1 MSTLA
6 DRITRLSPKRLTL
19 LALELEERLNA
30 SNGGRQVPI
39 AVIGM
44 GCRFPGGV
52 TNAEEYWSLLSE
64 GRDAIREVPADRWKI
79 DQFYDPDPDAPGMMS
94 SRFGGFLNDI
104 RGFDA
109 PFFGI
114 SPREATTMD
123 PQQRILLEVAWEA
136 LEHSGIN
143 PGSLNG
149 SPTGVFVGI
158 CNSDYYQR
166 LAAAALGMRDA
177 YVATGNAGSVI
188 SGRVS
193 YVLGLQ
199 GPSVSVDTACS
210 SSLVAV
216 HLACQSLRLG
226 EARLALAGGVNV
238 ICSPETTILLS
249 KAHMMA
255 PDGRC
260 KAFDGRADGF
270 VRSEGCGIV
279 VLKRLSDALADGD
292 RILAVLR
299 GSAIN
304 QDGRSSGITAPNGP
318 SQEAV
323 IRSAL
328 TSAGVNPADVSYVET
343 HGTGTSLGDPIE
355 VRALNG
361 VFAPSR
367 TRERALVIGSVKTN
381 IGHLE
386 SAAGVAGLMKVILAL
401 QHRCVPPHL
410 HLESLNSHIEWEMF
424 PITVSRDGQ
433 AWPAGFERRLAGV
446 SSFGFSGTN
455 AHVIV
460 EEAPA
465 DEETAARAA
474 RPRHVLALSAKTDA
488 ALDVLVDRFIPTLSD
503 LPAEAVADICHTS
516 NTGRGQMA
524 RRLVVTGETVEALK
538 DRLSEYRQARVGEHI
553 FATEVEDP
561 RAPEVVF
568 LFSGQGTQYPGMAKE
583 LYESQS
589 TFKQAL
595 DRCAAVFDAELDVPL
610 HEVIFGSHTDRLD
623 QTNLTQPALFSVEY
637 ALATM
642 WQRWGIAPAL
652 VIGHSVGEFAAAAIA
667 GVFSLE
673 EAARLVAARGRL
685 MHRLPPGGA
694 MAAVFTDEP
703 AVLRRIAAFPRLSIA
718 AVNAP
723 TTIIVSGDAA
733 DLERLRQQFTEEGI
747 ETRPLRISNAFHSP
761 LVDPILDEMER
772 IANTVLYRAPEVPLI
787 SNLTGRELRA
797 GEMNAA
803 YWRRHLREPVRFSDA
818 MAALPDRDYAF
829 LEVGPGTSL
838 LGLAR
843 QPKSESRVLWLPSI
857 RRGRNEWTDCLD
869 TLGALYAA
877 GGAVDWAAFDEDYR
891 CRKVSLPTYPFQ
903 HVPYWV
909 PDGPSGR
916 PSQSGVAR
924 RSSDGGLLG
933 TRLQTATPIFEQVLT
948 PEELG
953 TVTVHR
959 INGAALVAAPFF
971 IDVARSAVEA
981 VLGIRPQELSQLE
994 LLAPLRADQGDVRVQ
1009 TCVRSGAESTVVEIF
1024 ASEDVAPEP
1033 KWLLHAR
1040 ADVPRASK
1048 LRKRQAQSSKTI
1060 IGRCQEELTAE
1071 DLHRRLGE
1079 LGIDCEPATRLI
1091 EHVWHRPGEALAKLR
1106 LADDLSGKDWRPEVL
1121 DAITIVTAA
1130 AGLSGQSG
1138 LRVLSKLTNLELS
1151 VAPVPSSWVHA
1162 VLHGADDN
1170 LRAEIHVRDDEGQ
1183 ELLYIEGLH
1192 LAPAR
1197 VPVVDRDINSLFYDI
1212 DWREAT
1218 LPSQVASGDR
1228 DDLNTLEQ
1236 EFDRL
1241 ASEEGLH
1248 KYAEL
1253 MAPLEALATEYA
1265 RVALDDLGVFDA
1277 EGRPAAGR
1285 IQTARAQVAKRHERL
1300 FDRLV
1305 GWFSCQ
1311 EKAASRQESAVPVQN
1326 RQDLERKFR
1335 SFGGEIGLLG
1345 RCGPHLA
1352 NALRGRLDPL
1362 DLLFGDP
1369 AILTRLYEESPF
1381 ARTLNAFVAR
1391 VIADTQGNVSGAD
1404 MMRVLEVGA
1413 GTGGTTTAVL
1423 PRLNRNRT
1431 EYVFTDV
1438 SPAFLARAR
1447 SRYRDYPFVSH
1458 QLFDVERTGPSQ
1470 NLEPHSFHVILA
1482 ANVLHATSDLRAALN
1497 HLHELLAP
1505 GGVLV
1510 LVEGTQPQRWVD
1522 LTFGLTEGWWRFAD
1536 SDVRRD
1542 YPLLG
1547 AADWRARLHDI
1558 GFATVDVFPD
1568 SNGSGSV
1575 GQVVIRAKT
1584 KEAAVHRTPRQWV
1597 VLASKTEFSARI
1609 VGRLERLGDV
1619 VVRLEPSAT
1628 PAVLS
1633 APLRA
1638 LESPA
1643 ASRVLVVS
1651 DENESD
1657 DPVEAA
1663 GTQCARLCD
1672 VLRTVQKTRDAEPTR
1687 VWAITRGAQAVSPA
1701 ESARMDQAALWGLGQ
1716 SAALEVPE
1724 TWGGVIDLDPGV
1736 PASEQVDLII
1746 NEVLGESPD
1755 DRVSYR
1761 AGRRYLPRLVPR
1773 VPAAARPFEPG
1784 GQETSWLLTGGLGAL
1799 GLRVADWLARQG
1811 VRHLVLL
1818 GRSDLGAQPIQDSES
1833 RRRNEALDR
1842 LTKLGVQVERIT
1854 ADVSDAASIAPV
1866 LARFGTAWPRLE
1878 GIVHTAATFGSC
1890 PLLDMTAKD
1899 LANMF
1904 RPKAGGAWVLHRHA
1918 PATVEH
1924 LVLFSS
1930 TASLIGG
1937 SGQAHYAAA
1946 NAMLDAL
1953 AHTRRGAGLAALSI
1967 NWGLWEDMRHT
1978 TEDARRQYAAIGLQ
1992 RITSDRALDAMS
2004 LALESDR
2011 PQWSVA
2017 SIDWGLLKNA
2027 YQVRRERPFLAEVG
2041 LQPTAE
2047 SAPVVVVRTD
2057 RLVDRILT
2065 ADERARLPI
2074 AMETVRK
2081 HAAEILEIS
2090 DVHVITPDQG
2100 LFEMGMDSLMSVEL
2114 KNRLEREIGQ
2124 PLPSTLTFNYPSVR
2138 ALAGYLVGAAAPA
2151 AAVSD
2156 PRPGDLAIDDLSE
2169 DDLASLLSAHL
2180 ERSSS

>member
-6 DRITRLSPKRLTL
+6 DRITRLSPKRLAL

-30 SNGGRQVPI
+30 SNGARHVPI

-52 TNAEEYWSLLSE
+52 TNPQEFWTLLSE
-64 GRDAIREVPADRWKI
+64 GRDAITEVPADRWRI
-79 DQFYDPDPDAPGMMS
+79 DDFYDSDPDAPGTMS
-94 SRFGGFLNDI
+94 SRFGGFLDDI

-136 LEHSGIN
+136 LEHAGIN

-166 LAAAALGMRDA
+166 LAAAAVGMRDA
-177 YVATGNAGSVI
+177 YVSTGNATSVV

-199 GPSVSVDTACS
+199 GPSVSIDTACS

-270 VRSEGCGIV
+270 VRGEGCGIV

-323 IRSAL
+323 IRAAL
-328 TSAGVNPADVSYVET
+328 TSAGVNPADVSYVEA

-367 TRERALVIGSVKTN
+367 TRERALVVGSVKTN

-410 HLESLNSHIEWEMF
+410 HLESLNSHIEWDKF
-424 PITVSRDGQ
+424 PIVVPRDGQ
-433 AWPAGFERRLAGV
+433 PWPAGFERRLAGV

-460 EEAPA
+460 EEAPGA
-465 DEETAARAA
+465 DEAADRVD
-474 RPRHVLALSAKTDA
+474 RSRHVLALSAKSDA
-488 ALDVLVDRFIPTLSD
+488 ALGALIDRFVPTLSAV
-503 LPAEAVADICHTS
+503 PAEAIADVCHTS
-516 NTGRGQMA
+516 NAGRGQMA
-524 RRLVVTGETVEALK
+524 RRLAVTADTVEGLR
-538 DRLSEYRQARVGEHI
+538 DRLIEYRQARTGEHI
-553 FATEVEDP
+553 FATEGEDP

-583 LYESQS
+583 LYESQR

-610 HEVIFGSHTDRLD
+610 REVIFGSHTDRLD

-642 WQRWGIAPAL
+642 WQRWGITPAL
-652 VIGHSVGEFAAAAIA
+652 VVGHSVGEFAAAAIA

-673 EAARLVAARGRL
+673 DAARLVAARGRL

-694 MAAVFTDEP
+694 MAAVFTDES
-703 AVLRRIAAFPRLSIA
+703 AVVRRIAAFPKLSIA
-718 AVNAP
+718 AINAP
-723 TTIIVSGDAA
+723 TTIIVSGDAG
-733 DLERLRQQFTEEGI
+733 DLDRLRQQFTEEGI

-772 IANTVLYRAPEVPLI
+772 IANTVHYRAPEVPLI

-818 MAALPDRDYAF
+818 MSALPDRDYAF

-843 QPKSESRVLWLPSI
+843 QPKSQSRVQWLPSI
-857 RRGRNEWTDCLD
+857 RRGRSEWTDCLD
-869 TLGALYAA
+869 TLAALYAA
-877 GGAVDWAAFDEDYR
+877 GAPIDWAAFDEDYR
-891 CRKVSLPTYPFQ
+891 GRKVSLPTYPFQ

-916 PSQSGVAR
+916 PSRSGVAR
-924 RSSDGGLLG
+924 RSFDAALLG
-933 TRLQTATPIFEQVLT
+933 TRLQTATPIFEQLLT
-948 PEELG
+948 PETLAM
-953 TVTVHR
+953 VTVHR

-971 IDVARSAVEA
+971 IEATRSAVEA
-981 VLGIRPQELSQLE
+981 VIGSRPQELSQLE

-1009 TCVRSGAESTVVEIF
+1009 TCVRPGAESTIVEIF
-1024 ASEDVAPEP
+1024 ASQDVAPEP
-1033 KWLLHAR
+1033 RWILHAR
-1040 ADVPRASK
+1040 ADVPRAPK
-1048 LRKRQAQSSKTI
+1048 GRNRQAVSSETVI
-1060 IGRCQEELTAE
+1060 ARCQEELSA
-1071 DLHRRLGE
+1071 DDFRLRLGA
-1079 LGIDCEPATRLI
+1079 LGIDCEVPIRLI
-1091 EHVWHRPGEALAKLR
+1091 EHVWHRQGEALARLR
-1106 LADDLSGKDWRPEVL
+1106 LGDGLAGKDWRPDVL

-1130 AGLSGQSG
+1130 AGLADQSA
-1138 LRVLSKLTNLELS
+1138 LRVLSKLTNLEMS
-1151 VAPVPSSWVHA
+1151 GTPAPSSWVHA
-1162 VLHGADDN
+1162 VFHGTGDN
-1170 LRAEIHVRDDEGQ
+1170 PRAEIHVRDDEGQ
-1183 ELLYIEGLH
+1183 ELLHIEGLH
-1192 LAPAR
+1192 LALAP

-1218 LPSQVASGDR
+1218 LPPPAPSGDR
-1228 DDLNTLEQ
+1228 GDHDALEQ

-1241 ASEEGLH
+1241 ASGEGLH

-1265 RVALDDLGVFDA
+1265 RAALDDLGVFDA
-1277 EGRPAAGR
+1277 EGRPAAER
-1285 IQTARAQVAKRHERL
+1285 IQGARAQVANRHERL
-1300 FDRLV
+1300 FNRLV
-1305 GWFSCQ
+1305 GWFSCR
-1311 EKAASRQESAVPVQN
+1311 EKQAPSQGSTNLLQN
-1326 RQDLERKFR
+1326 REDLEQRFR
-1335 SFGGEIGLLG
+1335 SFGAEIGLLG

-1352 NALRGRLDPL
+1352 EALRGHHDPL

-1381 ARTLNAFVAR
+1381 ARTLNAFAAR
-1391 VIADTQGNVSGAD
+1391 VLADTQGKVSGTD
-1404 MMRVLEVGA
+1404 VMRVLEVGA

-1431 EYVFTDV
+1431 QYVFTDL

-1447 SRYRDYPFVSH
+1447 SRYRDYPFVNY
-1458 QLFDVERTGPSQ
+1458 QLFDVERNGPSQ

-1482 ANVLHATSDLRAALN
+1482 ANVLHATADLQAALN
-1497 HLHELLAP
+1497 HLNELLAP

-1510 LVEGTQPQRWVD
+1510 LVEGTRPQRWVD

-1547 AADWRARLHDI
+1547 ADDWRARLHDI

-1584 KEAAVHRTPRQWV
+1584 KEAAVRRAPRQWI
-1597 VLASKTEFSARI
+1597 VLASNTALSASI
-1609 VGRLERLGDV
+1609 VGRVEQLGDV
-1619 VVRLEPSAT
+1619 AVRLEPSAE
-1628 PAVLS
+1628 PDLLS
-1633 APLRA
+1633 ASLRA
-1638 LESPA
+1638 LKNPA
-1643 ASRVLVVS
+1643 TSRVLVVS

-1657 DPVEAA
+1657 DPVGAA
-1663 GTQCARLCD
+1663 VTQCGRLCD
-1672 VLRTVQKTRDAEPTR
+1672 VLRTVEKSRAAVPPR

-1701 ESARMDQAALWGLGQ
+1701 ESGRMDHAALWGLAQ
-1716 SAALEVPE
+1716 TAALEVPE
-1724 TWGGVIDLDPGV
+1724 TWGGVIDLDPGM
-1736 PASEQVDLII
+1736 PASEQVELII
-1746 NEVLGESPD
+1746 NEVLGESPE
-1755 DRVSYR
+1755 DRLAYR
-1761 AGRRYLPRLVPR
+1761 AGRRYLPRLVTR
-1773 VPAAARPFEPG
+1773 VPTPARTFDLG
-1784 GQETSWLLTGGLGAL
+1784 GSEISWLITGGLGAL
-1799 GLRVADWLARQG
+1799 ALRVADWLASRG

-1818 GRSDLGAQPIQDSES
+1818 GRSDLGALPIHDPES
-1833 RRRNEALDR
+1833 RRRHEALDR
-1842 LTKLGVQVERIT
+1842 LKSLGVQVECMT
-1854 ADVSDAASIAPV
+1854 ADVSDPSSITHV
-1866 LARFGTAWPRLE
+1866 LTRFGTVWPRLQ
-1878 GIVHTAATFGSC
+1878 GIVHTAATFGAR
-1890 PLLDMTAKD
+1890 PLLDMTTSD
-1899 LANMF
+1899 LADMF
-1904 RPKAGGAWVLHRHA
+1904 RPKAGGAWLLHRHA
-1918 PATVEH
+1918 PATLEH

-1937 SGQAHYAAA
+1937 AGQAHYAAA

-1953 AHTRRGAGLAALSI
+1953 AHTRRCAELPALSI

-1978 TEDARRQYAAIGLQ
+1978 TEDAQRHYAAIGLL
-1992 RITSDRALDAMS
+1992 RLASNHALDAMS
-2004 LALESDR
+2004 LALASDR

-2017 SIDWGLLKNA
+2017 SIDWALLKNA
-2027 YQVRRERPFLAEVG
+2027 YQVRRERPFLGEVG
-2041 LQPTAE
+2041 LQAKAGN
-2047 SAPVVVVRTD
+2047 APVVVGRTD
-2057 RLVDRILT
+2057 RLVDRILA
-2065 ADERARLPI
+2065 ADDRARLPI

-2090 DVHVITPDQG
+2090 DVHVIAPDQG

-2114 KNRLEREIGQ
+2114 KNRLEREVGQ

-2138 ALAGYLVGAAAPA
+2138 ALAGYLVAAAAPA
-2151 AAVSD
+2151 AAVRDTPPS
-2156 PRPGDLAIDDLSE
+2156 DLALDDMSE
-2169 DDLASLLSAHL
+2169 DDLALLLSAHL
-2180 ERSSS
+2180 ERSPS